1 MFLAQRPPAMGERQ
15 LSLHAGLRTFLH
27 AARATYTVEQASMC
41 AYAQFSK
48 IKRAPSLFFPD
59 QYETGYTCQ
68 DQLFVSSSLPN
79 SFCSW
84 YSDER
89 L

>member
-1 MFLAQRPPAMGERQ
+1 MFLAQRPPAMGERR
-15 LSLHAGLRTFLH
+15 LSLYAGLRNFLH
-27 AARATYTVEQASMC
+27 AERTTYPVEQASMC

-59 QYETGYTCQ
+59 QYETGYACH
-68 DQLFVSSSLPN
+68 DQLFASSSLPN

-84 YSDER
+84 YSDAR